1 MDRGFRVKVSEVF
14 GVEVQGDSVDL
25 TGSNVSLAFSTF
37 TNRSRI
43 DDLGLFTGRVGLLH

>member
-1 MDRGFRVKVSEVF
+1 MDRGFRAKVPEVF
-14 GVEVQGDSVDL
+14 GLEVQGDWVDPARI
-25 TGSNVSLAFSTF
+25 SLAFSTF